1 MLSTQG
7 LGIVVVAPRLEAGK
21 SCIQLAAV
29 VAAVA
34 VGNPV
39 HNILTTSRKNYLF
52 AVILRS

>member
-7 LGIVVVAPRLEAGK
+7 LGIVVVAPRLDAGK

-39 HNILTTSRKNYLF
+39 HNILTTFRKNYLF